1 MGLLHAQLER
11 VLGELEKFLDE
22 SSELADA
29 APLLG
34 QDLLGV
40 GCTERASLR
49 RSYKTD
55 TGVVVWVNGC
65 RSQSNLRW

>member
-1 MGLLHAQLER
+1 MGLLRVQLKR

-34 QDLLGV
+34 QDLLG
-40 GCTERASLR
+40 CTERASLR
-49 RSYKTD
+49 TEAEITQDGYCS
-55 TGVVVWVNGC
+55 GSVGEWM
-65 RSQSNLRW
+65 S